1 MNEAIRSISELSE
14 SNINKTPYDDRDQLL
29 ILEDLLSVKTPDDEL
44 LLKASDWEADWSS
57 YEGELKKKQRE
68 KYLYWKNGTVDDFLE
83 PDSVDNLIFKATET
97 LLPEITRE
105 NPEPLVASPTKD
117 SAIDNAISKVLYSW
131 AKINKLKFLG
141 RSVARHWMT
150 SYIGIAK
157 MNWGYKKED
166 IEINIILPKDIILSE
181 KTIITTQGLWKTPYI
196 GERKTNTAKSLI
208 NKFPKKKKEI
218 TELVE
223 GKLGTKVPYIEW
235 WADEILF
242 WTCEDFVLD
251 KIKYPHWNEDTTE
264 TQVDEYGVEVEVEV
278 AGKNLF
284 KEPQAPYIPLSVF
297 HLGDS
302 PVDVTGLIDQAM
314 HLQDSI
320 NQKKLQINKNA
331 KSANNGYMVDSSKVT
346 TEVAE
351 EAIRIL
357 EEGGAIH
364 IDMSDGDPIKKI
376 EASSLPNFIYD
387 SIIDD
392 RNELEGIFGV
402 QGSNPRGIAQEKTVR
417 GKIIATTQDT
427 KRSNSITE
435 ALELFYENIYKYIL
449 QMMMVYYDE
458 EKEIVDTSGVENET
472 LRISSDMIPEN
483 ISVTVK
489 EGSLVP
495 KDPLTE
501 RNEAMDLFSA
511 GALDPITLYEKL
523 DFKNPQEA
531 AKRLI
536 TWQLAPQQLL
546 GQGQVPQGV
555 PQQPQGQPQ
564 AGQQPAPE
572 EQSTDIMQQ
581 VPIN

>member
-83 PDSVDNLIFKATET
+83 PDSVDNLIFKAVET

-105 NPEPLVASPTKD
+105 NPEPLAASPTKD

-181 KTIITTQGLWKTPYI
+181 KSIITTQGLWKTPYI

-346 TEVAE
+346 AEIAE

-364 IDMSDGDPIKKI
+364 VDMSDGDPIKKI

-546 GQGQVPQGV
+546 GGQVPQGV

>member
-44 LLKASDWEADWSS
+44 LLKVSNWEADWSS

-83 PDSVDNLIFKATET
+83 PDSVDNLIFKAVET

-105 NPEPLVASPTKD
+105 NPEPLAASPTKD

-141 RSVARHWMT
+141 RSVARHWMI
-150 SYIGIAK
+150 SYIGIEK

-346 TEVAE
+346 AEVAQ

-364 IDMSDGDPIKKI
+364 VDMSDGDPIKKI

>member
-83 PDSVDNLIFKATET
+83 PDSVDNLIFKAVET

-117 SAIDNAISKVLYSW
+117 SAIDNEISKVLYSW

-181 KTIITTQGLWKTPYI
+181 KSIITTQGLWKTPYI

-302 PVDVTGLIDQAM
+302 PVDVSGLIDQAM

-346 TEVAE
+346 SEVAQ

-364 IDMSDGDPIKKI
+364 VDMSDGDPIKKI